1 MRIKKSKLFENIVLA
16 LGFLFFY
23 LLMHE
28 FTHLVLCIKLGLKC
42 YITLSPMGFETRLIE
57 GNLTEEEKPYYQAE
71 IMVKD
76 IVPIKNLFAD
86 PCSILLLLF
95 LPGLLL
101 L

>member
-28 FTHLVLCIKLGLKC
+28 FTHLVFCIKLGLKC

-57 GNLTEEEKPYYQAE
+57 GNLTESERILFIHDNQLSE
-71 IMVKD
+71 IVGYHLL
-76 IVPIKNLFAD
+76 PFYALF
-86 PCSILLLLF
+86 LLLILM
-95 LPGLLL
+95 LRCHLAK
-101 L
+101 